1 MAAAQCQDDTARP
14 YCIRPVDQSIAVRV
28 HPEPTLKPTL
38 NFVQR
43 GTPAV
48 SAVST
53 WTKDQLDKGEAMTE
67 HTQDD
72 RRPEPLYVQQPS
84 EPVPPYSPPAP
95 QLSGTQPSYQPV
107 PMSPADQ
114 RTWAMATHLS
124 AFLAAFVAL
133 SFLGPLIMYI
143 IFRDRG
149 AFIRHHSAEA
159 LNFQLTMW
167 IGLIISFPLML
178 VLIGFV
184 TAGAIAVTMLVC
196 HILGA
201 VAARE
206 GRDYRY
212 PFTIRFVS

>member
-1 MAAAQCQDDTARP
+1 
-14 YCIRPVDQSIAVRV
+14 
-28 HPEPTLKPTL
+28 
-38 NFVQR
+38 
-43 GTPAV
+43 
-48 SAVST
+48 
-53 WTKDQLDKGEAMTE
+53 MTE
-67 HTQDD
+67 HPQDY
-72 RRPEPLYVQQPS
+72 RRPGPLYVHQPS
-84 EPVPPYSPPAP
+84 E
-95 QLSGTQPSYQPV
+95 PV

-114 RTWAMATHLS
+114 RAWAIATHLS

-167 IGLIISFPLML
+167 IGLIISVPLML
-178 VLIGFV
+178 VLIGLV
-184 TAGAIAVTMLVC
+184 TAGAIAMTMLVC

-201 VAARE
+201 VAASQ

>member
-1 MAAAQCQDDTARP
+1 
-14 YCIRPVDQSIAVRV
+14 
-28 HPEPTLKPTL
+28 
-38 NFVQR
+38 
-43 GTPAV
+43 
-48 SAVST
+48 
-53 WTKDQLDKGEAMTE
+53 MTE
-67 HTQDD
+67 QAQDYQHQ
-72 RRPEPLYVQQPS
+72 EPLYVQQPS
-84 EPVPPYSPPAP
+84 EPIPPYSPPAP
-95 QLSGTQPSYQPV
+95 RLSGTQSAYQPA

-114 RTWAMATHLS
+114 RTWAIATHLS
-124 AFLAAFVAL
+124 AFLAGFFAL

-149 AFIRHHSAEA
+149 SFIRHHSAEA

-167 IGLIISFPLML
+167 IGLIISFPLMF

-184 TAGAIAVTMLVC
+184 TAGAIAMTMLVC

-201 VAARE
+201 VAASE